1 MSQRSAFRIHRLLSY
16 VAFAQMLAWIC
27 GGVVFSLLPF
37 DSVVKGG
44 AIIEKP
50 VVVLPAGW
58 SDALATGLPDVG
70 TVTKVESF
78 AGPLGASFRVRGT
91 AAEAFVA
98 ADGTAW
104 QRPDSAQVAQWARS
118 LYRGGGALARVAR
131 VDRDARRAGIVI
143 ETGERRDLWQASFT
157 DRLHTRLYFDGPS
170 GEFLFVRNDAWVL
183 YDFFFRL
190 HVMDYANGEDFN
202 NNLLRLFAVLSLAF
216 ALSGAILT
224 FSAARR
230 ALRSRGRSRGATA
243 STARAGS
250 THQ

>member
-78 AGPLGASFRVRGT
+78 AGPLGAAIRVRGT
-91 AAEAFVA
+91 AAETPAPHTEAPSEPLPGSPALFWDARPAHGAGQGATHVPVVHA
-98 ADGTAW
+98 ALIK
-104 QRPDSAQVAQWARS
+104 R
-118 LYRGGGALARVAR
+118 LGAL
-131 VDRDARRAGIVI
+131 
-143 ETGERRDLWQASFT
+143 S
-157 DRLHTRLYFDGPS
+157 
-170 GEFLFVRNDAWVL
+170 
-183 YDFFFRL
+183 
-190 HVMDYANGEDFN
+190 
-202 NNLLRLFAVLSLAF
+202 
-216 ALSGAILT
+216 
-224 FSAARR
+224 
-230 ALRSRGRSRGATA
+230 
-243 STARAGS
+243 
-250 THQ
+250 